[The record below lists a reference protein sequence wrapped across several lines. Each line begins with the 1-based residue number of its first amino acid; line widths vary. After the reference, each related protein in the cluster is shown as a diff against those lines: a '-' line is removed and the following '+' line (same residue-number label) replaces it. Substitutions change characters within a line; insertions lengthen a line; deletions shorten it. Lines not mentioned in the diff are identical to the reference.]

1 MLFKLTWKTVQ
12 FDFTA
17 GNELVQKNRNLGE
30 KKWGH
35 LEVRLGEYHVGQFQ

>member
-1 MLFKLTWKTVQ
+1 MLFKLTWKTMQ

>member
-1 MLFKLTWKTVQ
+1 MLFKLTRKTVQ

-30 KKWGH
+30 RKWGH

>member
-1 MLFKLTWKTVQ
+1 MLFQLTRKTVQ

-30 KKWGH
+30 RKWGH
-35 LEVRLGEYHVGQFQ
+35 LGVKWEEHHVGQFQ

>member
-17 GNELVQKNRNLGE
+17 GNESVQKNRNLGE
-30 KKWGH
+30 RKWGH

>member
-1 MLFKLTWKTVQ
+1 MLFQLTRKTVQ

-30 KKWGH
+30 RKWDHLGVKWGEH
-35 LEVRLGEYHVGQFQ
+35 HVGQFQ